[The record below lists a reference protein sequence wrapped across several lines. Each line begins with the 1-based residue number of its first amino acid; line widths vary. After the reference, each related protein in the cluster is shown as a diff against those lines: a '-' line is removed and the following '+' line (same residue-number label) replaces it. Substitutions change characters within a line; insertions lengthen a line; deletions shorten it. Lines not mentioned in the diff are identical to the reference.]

1 MRACACTG
9 RTPRGGSSMSVPANT
24 PTRRRWAPPRH
35 PFALEAHVGVRL
47 PADTIAEADA
57 LADALGVTR
66 SEIVRA
72 GVSLAL
78 KAGATLASEIAPEV
92 FAWHHGRVAAS

>member
-1 MRACACTG
+1 
-9 RTPRGGSSMSVPANT
+9 
-24 PTRRRWAPPRH
+24 
-35 PFALEAHVGVRL
+35 VGVRL

-78 KAGATLASEIAPEV
+78 KAGTTLADEIAPEV
-92 FAWHHGRVAAS
+92 FAWHHARGAAS